1 MTKMTMVIKQ
11 DNSLVVLCFV
21 IALALLLAALVRPAE
36 GDNFQTKS
44 TYKTKA
50 RWFRRI
56 EQQQLDLVRHYFIVQ
71 SWREIEDPSYRSQM
85 HPGLFPAGT
94 TPNTSVYP
102 VLPSRLSDR
111 YYGDNLDRLIRS
123 RRGSIR

>member
-1 MTKMTMVIKQ
+1 MKIMKRDSRWTTP
-11 DNSLVVLCFV
+11 
-21 IALALLLAALVRPAE
+21 ALLVGIAIILISAVAADGE
-36 GDNFQTKS
+36 NFQTKS

-56 EQQQLDLVRHYFIVQ
+56 EQQQLDLVRHYFTVQ

-123 RRGSIR
+123 RRDGIR

>member
-1 MTKMTMVIKQ
+1 MSIKQ
-11 DNSLVVLCFV
+11 DNSLVLLCFL
-21 IALALLLAALVRPAE
+21 IALALLVSAVLPADGE
-36 GDNFQTKS
+36 NLQTKS
-44 TYKTKA
+44 KYKTKA
-50 RWFRRI
+50 RWYRRI

-71 SWREIEDPSYRSQM
+71 SWREIEDPAHRSQL

-94 TPNTSVYP
+94 TPNTGVYP

-123 RRGSIR
+123 RRDGIR